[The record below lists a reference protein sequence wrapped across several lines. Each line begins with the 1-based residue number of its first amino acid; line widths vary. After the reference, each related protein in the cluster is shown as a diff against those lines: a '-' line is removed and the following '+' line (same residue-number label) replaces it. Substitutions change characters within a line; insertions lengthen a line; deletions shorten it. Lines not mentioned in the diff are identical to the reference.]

1 MITGEY
7 VFYSDGVE
15 ISRSKNIIT
24 KFGKRFLTEH
34 LAGITSFN
42 YKDIAIGIANGT
54 DYPVSDA
61 NSRLGFE
68 FYKSPVNFGSVDIQP
83 DGLDY
88 SYSLVYKTSLP
99 QDVVG
104 TIKEVGLYPSVG
116 VSRSS
121 YDSRFLS
128 TFENNLDW
136 KDSDGYNPSLIESTV
151 PRIGNYL
158 ISIGMSSGDTVS
170 VSKEYTSSLGVFDLS
185 GYSVNDSLSLAFN
198 KVDSNASAIKIKFYS
213 SPTDYFYVSLSI
225 ASLSIGNNIV
235 NVSLSDVFNNSSGT
249 PDATNISTIGIELTR
264 ASASSQSYVYLDALR
279 INDEDTFDPAYGMI
293 SRSVLATPIEKI
305 AGKPIDIEYKITLG
319 F

>member
-42 YKDIAIGIANGT
+42 YKDIAIGIADGT
-54 DYPVSDA
+54 DYPVADT

-68 FYKSPVNFGSVDIQP
+68 FYKSPVNFGSIDIQP
-83 DGLDY
+83 DGPDY
-88 SYSLVYKTSLP
+88 TYSLVYKTTLP

-104 TIKEVGLYPSVG
+104 VIEEVGLYPAIG
-116 VSRSS
+116 ISRNAYS
-121 YDSRFLS
+121 SRFIS
-128 TFENNLDW
+128 TFENNLEW
-136 KDSDGYNPSLIESTV
+136 KDSDGYNPSLIESTA

-158 ISIGMSSGDTVS
+158 MSIGMSSGDTVS
-170 VSKEYTSSLGVFDLS
+170 TTKEYTSALGVFDLS

-198 KVDSNASAIKIKFYS
+198 KVDSNSSAIKVKFYS
-213 SPTDYFYVSLSI
+213 SPTDYFYTSLDISSLST
-225 ASLSIGNNIV
+225 GNHIISE
-235 NVSLSDVFNNSSGT
+235 SLSDVFDNSSGT
-249 PDATNISTIGIELTR
+249 PDATNISTVGIELTR
-264 ASASSQSYVYLDALR
+264 SSASSQSYVYLDALR
-279 INDEDTFDPAYGMI
+279 INDEDTFDPTYGMI
-293 SRSVLATPIEKI
+293 SRSALGAPITKI
-305 AGKPIDIEYKITLG
+305 AGKPIDIEYKLTLG